1 MINTL
6 ELAKSLIK
14 ERSISPNDCNCQEII
29 KRILIELGFEVKDL
43 PFGPVKNLWAT
54 RTGTEEGRT
63 FCFAGHTD
71 VVPAGALESWK
82 FDPFEGT
89 VHDNMLHGRG
99 AADMKGSLAAMV
111 TATERFL
118 ESVKEYPGTIAFL
131 LTSDEED
138 QAIDGT
144 AKAIKTI
151 MADGTKIDFCLIG
164 EPSSS
169 EKLGDTIRVGR
180 RGSLS
185 GKLLVRGIQGHVAYP
200 DLARNPIHECSSIL
214 TALCTEKW
222 DSGNEFFP
230 ATSFQVSNISAGTG
244 ANNVIPGQAMIDFNF
259 RFSPELTEKE
269 IKERTEDIIN
279 RNCEEFDLDWK
290 LSGNPFITRGG
301 TLIPVVQQAI
311 KDFMGFDTKL
321 STSGGTSDGRFIRPM
336 GIEVV
341 ELGPTNRTIHKV
353 NEAVHIKELE
363 DLSNIYESILMKI
376 FKS

>member
-1 MINTL
+1 MNTL
-6 ELAKSLIK
+6 DLAKILIK
-14 ERSISPNDCNCQEII
+14 ERSISPNDSNCQEII
-29 KRILIELGFEVKDL
+29 KKNLIEQGFEVKDL

-54 RTGTEEGRT
+54 RTGGKKGRT

-71 VVPAGALESWK
+71 VVPAGPLESWE
-82 FDPFEGT
+82 FDPFGGT
-89 VHDNMLHGRG
+89 VHDNILHGRG
-99 AADMKGSLAAMV
+99 AADMKGSLAAMI
-111 TATERFL
+111 TATGRFL
-118 ESVKEYPGTIAFL
+118 ETEKEYPGTIAFL

-138 QAIDGT
+138 QALDGT

-185 GKLLVRGIQGHVAYP
+185 GKLLVKGIQGHVAYP
-200 DLARNPIHECSSIL
+200 DLARNPIHECSNVL

-230 ATSFQVSNISAGTG
+230 ATSFQVSNISGGTG
-244 ANNVIPGQAMIDFNF
+244 VNNVIPGEAVIDFNF
-259 RFSPELTEKE
+259 RFSPELSEKE
-269 IKERTEDIIN
+269 IKARTEDLIR
-279 RNCEEFDLDWK
+279 RNCEEFHINWK
-290 LSGNPFITRGG
+290 LSGNPFITKGG
-301 TLIPVVQQAI
+301 TLIPVVQEAI
-311 KDFMGFDTKL
+311 KNFTGLETIL
-321 STSGGTSDGRFIRPM
+321 STSGGTSDGRFIAPM

-353 NEAVHIKELE
+353 NEAIPVKEIE
-363 DLSNIYESILMKI
+363 DLSNIYELILKKI

>member
-1 MINTL
+1 MMNTL
-6 ELAKSLIK
+6 DLAKTLIK

-29 KRILIELGFEVKDL
+29 KGILVEKGFEVEHL
-43 PFGPVKNLWAT
+43 PFGRVKNLWAT
-54 RTGTEEGRT
+54 RTGTKEGRT

-71 VVPAGALESWK
+71 VVPAGTLESWK
-82 FDPFEGT
+82 FDPFEGK
-89 VHDNMLHGRG
+89 VHNDMLYGRG

-118 ESVKEYPGTIAFL
+118 ESGKEYPGTIAFL

-138 QAIDGT
+138 QAVDGT

-151 MADGTKIDFCLIG
+151 LARGTKIDFCLIG

-185 GKLLVRGIQGHVAYP
+185 GKLLVKGIQGHVAYP
-200 DLARNPIHECSSIL
+200 DLARNPIHECSNVL

-244 ANNVIPGQAMIDFNF
+244 ANNVIPGEAVIDFNF
-259 RFSPELTEKE
+259 RFSPELSEKE
-269 IKERTEDIIN
+269 IKERTEDIVN
-279 RNCEEFDLDWK
+279 RNCKEYDIQWK
-290 LSGNPFITRGG
+290 LSGDPFITKGG
-301 TLIPVVQQAI
+301 TLIPLVQQAI
-311 KDFMGFDTKL
+311 KNFMGFDTKL
-321 STSGGTSDGRFIRPM
+321 STSGGTSDGRFIAPL

-353 NEAVHIKELE
+353 NEAIPVRELE
-363 DLSNIYESILMKI
+363 DLSKIYESVLMKI
-376 FKS
+376 LKL

>member
-1 MINTL
+1 MNTL
-6 ELAKSLIK
+6 DLAKILIK
-14 ERSISPNDCNCQEII
+14 ERSISPNDSNCQEII
-29 KRILIELGFEVKDL
+29 KKNLIEQGFEVKDL

-54 RTGTEEGRT
+54 RTGRKKGRT

-71 VVPAGALESWK
+71 VVPAGPLESWE

-99 AADMKGSLAAMV
+99 AADMKGSLAAMI

-118 ESVKEYPGTIAFL
+118 ETEKEYPGTIAFL

-138 QAIDGT
+138 QAVDGT

-169 EKLGDTIRVGR
+169 QKLGDTIRVGR

-185 GKLLVRGIQGHVAYP
+185 GKLLVKGIQGHVAYP
-200 DLARNPIHECSSIL
+200 DLARNPIHESSNIL

-222 DSGNEFFP
+222 DAGNEFFP
-230 ATSFQVSNISAGTG
+230 ATSFQVSNITGGTG
-244 ANNVIPGQAMIDFNF
+244 VNNVIPGEAVIDFNF
-259 RFSPELTEKE
+259 RFSPELSEKE
-269 IKERTEDIIN
+269 IIARTEDLIR
-279 RNCEEFDLDWK
+279 RNCEEFQIDWK
-290 LSGNPFITRGG
+290 LSGNPFITKGG
-301 TLIPVVQQAI
+301 TLIPAVQEAI
-311 KDFMGFDTKL
+311 KNFTGLETIL
-321 STSGGTSDGRFIRPM
+321 STSGGTSDGRFIAPM

-341 ELGPTNRTIHKV
+341 ELGPTNQTIHKI
-353 NEAVHIKELE
+353 NEAIPVKEIE
-363 DLSNIYESILMKI
+363 DLSNIYELILKKI

>member
-1 MINTL
+1 MNTL
-6 ELAKSLIK
+6 DLAKILIK
-14 ERSISPNDCNCQEII
+14 ERSISPNDSNCQEII
-29 KRILIELGFEVKDL
+29 KKNLIEQGFEVKDL

-54 RTGTEEGRT
+54 RTGRKKGRT

-71 VVPAGALESWK
+71 VVPAGPLESWE

-89 VHDNMLHGRG
+89 VHDNILHGRG
-99 AADMKGSLAAMV
+99 AADMKGSLAAMI

-118 ESVKEYPGTIAFL
+118 ETKKEYPGTIAFL

-138 QAIDGT
+138 QAVDGT

-169 EKLGDTIRVGR
+169 QKLGDTIRVGR

-185 GKLLVRGIQGHVAYP
+185 GKLLVKGIQGHVAYP
-200 DLARNPIHECSSIL
+200 DFARNPIHESSNIL

-222 DSGNEFFP
+222 DAGNEFFP
-230 ATSFQVSNISAGTG
+230 ATSFQVSNITGGTG
-244 ANNVIPGQAMIDFNF
+244 VNNVIPGEAVIDFNF
-259 RFSPELTEKE
+259 RFSPELSEKE
-269 IKERTEDIIN
+269 IIARTEDLI
-279 RNCEEFDLDWK
+279 RKNCEEFHIDWK
-290 LSGNPFITRGG
+290 LSGNPFITKGG
-301 TLIPVVQQAI
+301 TLIPAVQEAI
-311 KDFMGFDTKL
+311 KNFTGLETIL
-321 STSGGTSDGRFIRPM
+321 STSGGTSDGRFIAPM

-341 ELGPTNRTIHKV
+341 ELGPTNQTIHKV
-353 NEAVHIKELE
+353 NEAIPVKEIE
-363 DLSNIYESILMKI
+363 DLSNIYELILKKI

>member
-1 MINTL
+1 MNTL
-6 ELAKSLIK
+6 DLAKTLIK
-14 ERSISPNDCNCQEII
+14 EPSISPNDSNCQEII
-29 KRILIELGFEVKDL
+29 KKILIEQGFEVKDL

-54 RTGTEEGRT
+54 RTGRKKGKT

-71 VVPAGALESWK
+71 VVPAGPLEFWE

-89 VHDNMLHGRG
+89 VHDNVLHGRG
-99 AADMKGSLAAMV
+99 AADMKGSLAAMI
-111 TATERFL
+111 TATGRFL
-118 ESVKEYPGTIAFL
+118 ETEKDYPGTIAFL

-138 QAIDGT
+138 EAVDGT
-144 AKAIKTI
+144 AKAIKRL

-169 EKLGDTIRVGR
+169 EKLGDTIRIGR

-185 GKLLVRGIQGHVAYP
+185 AKLLVKGIQGHVAYP
-200 DLARNPIHECSSIL
+200 DLARNPIHECSNIL

-244 ANNVIPGQAMIDFNF
+244 VNNVIPGEAVIDFNF
-259 RFSPELTEKE
+259 RFSPELSEKE
-269 IKERTEDIIN
+269 IIARTEDLIR
-279 RNCEEFDLDWK
+279 RNCEKFHIDWK
-290 LSGNPFITRGG
+290 LSGNPFITKGG
-301 TLIPVVQQAI
+301 TLIPAVQKAI
-311 KDFMGFDTKL
+311 KNFTGLETIL
-321 STSGGTSDGRFIRPM
+321 STSGGTSDGRFIAPM

-353 NEAVHIKELE
+353 NEAIPVKEIE
-363 DLSNIYESILMKI
+363 DLSNIYELILNKI

>member
-1 MINTL
+1 MNTL
-6 ELAKSLIK
+6 DLAKILIK
-14 ERSISPNDCNCQEII
+14 ERSISPNDSNCQEII
-29 KRILIELGFEVKDL
+29 KKNLIEQGFEVKDL

-54 RTGTEEGRT
+54 RTGRKKGRT

-71 VVPAGALESWK
+71 VVPAGPLESWE
-82 FDPFEGT
+82 FDPFEGA

-99 AADMKGSLAAMV
+99 AADMKGSLAAMI

-118 ESVKEYPGTIAFL
+118 ETEKEYPGTIAFL

-138 QAIDGT
+138 QAVDGT

-169 EKLGDTIRVGR
+169 QKLGDTIRVGR

-185 GKLLVRGIQGHVAYP
+185 GKLLVKGIQGHVAYP
-200 DLARNPIHECSSIL
+200 DLARNPIHESSNIL

-222 DSGNEFFP
+222 DAGNEFFP
-230 ATSFQVSNISAGTG
+230 ATSFQVSNITGGTG
-244 ANNVIPGQAMIDFNF
+244 VNNVIPGEAVIDFNF
-259 RFSPELTEKE
+259 RFSPELSEKE
-269 IKERTEDIIN
+269 IIARTEDLIR
-279 RNCEEFDLDWK
+279 RNCEEFQIDWK
-290 LSGNPFITRGG
+290 LSGNPFITKGG
-301 TLIPVVQQAI
+301 TLIPAVQEAI
-311 KDFMGFDTKL
+311 KNFTGLETIL
-321 STSGGTSDGRFIRPM
+321 STSGGTSDGRFIAPM

-341 ELGPTNRTIHKV
+341 ELGPTNQTIHKINEAIPV
-353 NEAVHIKELE
+353 NEIE
-363 DLSNIYESILMKI
+363 DLSNIYELILKKI

>member
-1 MINTL
+1 MNTL
-6 ELAKSLIK
+6 DLAKILIK
-14 ERSISPNDCNCQEII
+14 ERSISPNDSNCQEII
-29 KRILIELGFEVKDL
+29 KEILIEQGFEVKDL

-54 RTGTEEGRT
+54 RTGRKNGRT

-71 VVPAGALESWK
+71 VVPAGPLESWE

-89 VHDNMLHGRG
+89 VHDNILHGRG
-99 AADMKGSLAAMV
+99 AADMKGSLAAMI
-111 TATERFL
+111 TATGRFL
-118 ESVKEYPGTIAFL
+118 ETEKEYPGTIAFL

-138 QAIDGT
+138 QAVDGT

-151 MADGTKIDFCLIG
+151 IDDGTKIDYCLIG

-185 GKLLVRGIQGHVAYP
+185 GKLLVKGIQGHVAYP
-200 DLARNPIHECSSIL
+200 DLARNPIHECSNIL
-214 TALCTEKW
+214 IALCTEKW

-230 ATSFQVSNISAGTG
+230 ATSFQVSNISGGTG
-244 ANNVIPGQAMIDFNF
+244 VNNVIPGEAVVDFNF
-259 RFSPELTEKE
+259 RFSPELSEKE
-269 IKERTEDIIN
+269 IIARTEDLI
-279 RNCEEFDLDWK
+279 RGNCEEFHIDWK
-290 LSGNPFITRGG
+290 LSGNSFITKGG
-301 TLIPVVQQAI
+301 TLIPVVQESI
-311 KDFMGFDTKL
+311 KNFTGLETIL
-321 STSGGTSDGRFIRPM
+321 STSGGTSDGRFIAPM

-353 NEAVHIKELE
+353 NEAIPVKEIE
-363 DLSNIYESILMKI
+363 DLSNIYELILKKI

>member
-1 MINTL
+1 MNTL
-6 ELAKSLIK
+6 DLAKILIK
-14 ERSISPNDCNCQEII
+14 ERSISPNDSNCQEII
-29 KRILIELGFEVKDL
+29 KKILIEQGFEVKDL

-54 RTGTEEGRT
+54 RTGRKKGRT

-71 VVPAGALESWK
+71 VVPAGPLESWE

-89 VHDNMLHGRG
+89 VHDNILHGRG
-99 AADMKGSLAAMV
+99 AADMKGSLAAMI
-111 TATERFL
+111 TATGRFL
-118 ESVKEYPGTIAFL
+118 ETEKEYPGTIAFL

-138 QAIDGT
+138 QAVDGT

-151 MADGTKIDFCLIG
+151 MAGETKIDFCLIG

-185 GKLLVRGIQGHVAYP
+185 GKLLVKGIQGHVAYP
-200 DLARNPIHECSSIL
+200 DLARNPIHECSNIL

-230 ATSFQVSNISAGTG
+230 ATSFQVSNMSGGTG
-244 ANNVIPGQAMIDFNF
+244 VNNVIPSEAVIDFNF
-259 RFSPELTEKE
+259 RFSPELCEKE
-269 IKERTEDIIN
+269 IRDRTEDLIR
-279 RNCEEFDLDWK
+279 RNCEEFQIDWK
-290 LSGNPFITRGG
+290 LSGNPFITKGG
-301 TLIPVVQQAI
+301 TLIPVVQEAI
-311 KDFMGFDTKL
+311 KNFTGLETIL
-321 STSGGTSDGRFIRPM
+321 STSGGTSDGRFIAPM

-353 NEAVHIKELE
+353 NEAIPVKEIE
-363 DLSNIYESILMKI
+363 DLSNIYELILKKI